1 MAMRIRLVKVYDKA
15 GDVFLAPFISDKTVH
30 VQCPFL
36 DITASFYM
44 RIVGIFIEIDRL
56 FPESQ
61 LVHPRT

>member
-1 MAMRIRLVKVYDKA
+1 MRIRLVKVYNKA

-30 VQCPFL
+30 IQCPFFNVGAAF
-36 DITASFYM
+36 DM
-44 RIVGIFIEIDRL
+44 GIVGIFIEIDRL